1 MPDTIKWPSD
11 AVKINK
17 RSRLYAERSQF
28 QNILRAIDGSHI
40 HIIAPK
46 HLHQAYF
53 NRKEF
58 YSVVLLTFCDA
69 TVAFYYVWTGNPGG
83 THDSIMLQHSDLFVH
98 SNERI
103 PPGYCLLG
111 YSGFPLLEW
120 HVTAFNDHGNLKRQ
134 QKLFN
139 KTHSRCHYWKAFGVL
154 KNRFRRLYRF
164 EILDLTLIV
173 NKFRAVYVLQNIYIS
188 ETDGDL
194 PVEPKQPNAA

>member
-1 MPDTIKWPSD
+1 MLSAHSFKTYWEQLMGVIS
-11 AVKINK
+11 
-17 RSRLYAERSQF
+17 
-28 QNILRAIDGSHI
+28 
-40 HIIAPK
+40 K

-173 NKFRAVYVLQNIYIS
+173 NKFRAVYVHLWNWWWSTSWTQATKRSIK
-188 ETDGDL
+188 L
-194 PVEPKQPNAA
+194 W